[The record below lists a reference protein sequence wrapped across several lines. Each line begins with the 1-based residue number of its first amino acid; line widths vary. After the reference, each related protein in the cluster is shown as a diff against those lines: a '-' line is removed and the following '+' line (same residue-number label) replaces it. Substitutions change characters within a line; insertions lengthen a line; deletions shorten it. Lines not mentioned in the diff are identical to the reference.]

1 MEELLKKSDATLTL
15 EERDELIRHYASLV
29 KYIAQRIAVRL
40 PANVELDD
48 LVNAGI
54 TGLMD
59 AIDKYDS
66 RKNIKFRTYAEFR
79 IRGAILDELRTMDW
93 IPRSLRQKSNRLER
107 AYTQVEQEKGRAAT
121 DEEVAKVLGVD
132 MVKLRQLLG
141 EVGSVSLINPED
153 LEKTIPGLMN
163 PNAAHEVLA
172 ESNQHDPVE
181 VFNAQQ
187 LRDVLAQAI
196 DELPEKERIV
206 LSLYY
211 YEELTMK
218 KIGQVLSITE
228 SRVSQIHTKA
238 LSRLKGKVKKIMELD
253 RALT

>member
-1 MEELLKKSDATLTL
+1 MEELLKKSHATLTL

-29 KYIAQRIAVRL
+29 RYIAQRIAVRL

-107 AYTQVEQEKGRAAT
+107 AYTQVEQDKGRAAT
-121 DEEVAKVLGVD
+121 DEEVAEVLGVD
-132 MVKLRQLLG
+132 MVKLRHLLG

-163 PNAAHEVLA
+163 PNAAHEILA
-172 ESNQHDPVE
+172 EGHQHDPVE

-253 RALT
+253 KALT